1 MVGAPIVPAAGTGLA
16 VFLVVAGS
24 VAIGDRLFS
33 VLLNGWPAPIVAFA
47 HFGFDVPA
55 AVLVALLLLRMQRQ
69 NLLGCLLAAALPL
82 AVIAASAVKMAVLGQ
97 SALFGDISLL
107 PDLRRTLTAKEKWLV
122 DLALLGVVVLFL
134 GNLRLDRGT
143 TIALAGLG
151 TAVLVPLGLSRV
163 PAAQAVLIAA
173 VPPRQVD
180 FPVTGHV
187 ANAIQVAVQ
196 RLRIE
201 AEVRGTPP
209 AARLAARAGA
219 ARPARSVHM
228 VVVESLIDPLWLPG
242 FAWPAEPL
250 SPLFARWRAESGG
263 TALVPIFGSRSS
275 NTEFEVLCGL
285 PIIGGSGTVLFAEI
299 PEGAALPC
307 LPRVLAGQG
316 FATLSLVPNESV
328 FFRAANAFSA
338 MGFARRLF
346 APDLDVADRDGPWL
360 SADATLAQS
369 RRAAEAL
376 LAEDPSRPVLSYA
389 FINAGHY
396 PFHRDRTKRP
406 DRLAPQP
413 PDSIVHDWA
422 NAAHYNALA
431 VEAHVEAIIRG
442 EPDALIIIVG
452 DHNPPLGL
460 NYAGYRT
467 GGRMPADGTPPMRS
481 ALLHETP
488 LLVID
493 RGRLVRTGRL
503 PVWQVPELVLDLLS
517 DGAQCRDR
525 GCGHTE
531 EWRLRPLDEVVLLV
545 QADGN
550 AVRICPRR
558 GVAGPD
564 PDPAACEAARVRTA
578 ALSATVAGLLRLA
591 PSP

>member
-1 MVGAPIVPAAGTGLA
+1 MVQGPVGPTSRTGLA
-16 VFLVVAGS
+16 VVLVAAGS
-24 VAIGDRLFS
+24 IAIGDRLFGA
-33 VLLNGWPAPIVAFA
+33 LLNGWPDPVVALA

-55 AVLVALLLLRMQRQ
+55 AILLTLVLLRLQRP
-69 NLLGCLLAAALPL
+69 NLLGCLIAAAVPL
-82 AVIAASAVKMAVLGQ
+82 AVLAASAVKMALLGQ
-97 SALFGDISLL
+97 SALFGDVALL
-107 PDLRRTLTAKEKWLV
+107 PDLRRTLTAQEKWLV
-122 DLALLGVVVLFL
+122 DLALLGVVVLLL
-134 GNLRLDRGT
+134 GNLRPDRGT
-143 TIALAGLG
+143 AIALAGLG
-151 TAVLVPLGLSRV
+151 AAVFVPLGLLRV
-163 PAAQAVLIAA
+163 PAAQAVLIAV

-196 RLRIE
+196 RLRVE
-201 AEVRGTPP
+201 AEIRGTAP
-209 AARLAARAGA
+209 AAPLAARAGA
-219 ARPARSVHM
+219 ALPARSVHM

-250 SPLFARWRAESGG
+250 SPLFGRWRAESGG

-338 MGFARRLF
+338 MGFERRLF

-360 SADATLAQS
+360 SAEATLAQS
-369 RRAAEAL
+369 RRAVAAL
-376 LAEDPSRPVLSYA
+376 RAEDPSRPVLSYA
-389 FINAGHY
+389 FVNAGHY
-396 PFHRDRTKRP
+396 PFHRDRAKRP

-431 VEAHVEAIIRG
+431 IETHVEAILRE
-442 EPDALIIIVG
+442 EPDALIIVVG
-452 DHNPPLGL
+452 DHNPPLGP

-467 GGRMPADGTPPMRS
+467 GGRMPTDGTPPMRS
-481 ALLHETP
+481 AVLHETP

-493 RGRLVRTGRL
+493 RGRLVGTGRL
-503 PVWQVPELVLDLLS
+503 PVWQVPELVLNLLS
-517 DGAQCRDR
+517 DGAQCRDG
-525 GCGHTE
+525 GCDHTE
-531 EWRLRPLDEVVLLV
+531 AWRLRPLDEVVLV
-545 QADGN
+545 VEADGG

-564 PDPAACEAARVRTA
+564 PHQAACAAARARTA
-578 ALSATVAGLLRLA
+578 ALNATVAGLLRLA

>member
-1 MVGAPIVPAAGTGLA
+1 MVRGPVGPATRTGL
-16 VFLVVAGS
+16 VVLLVAAGS
-24 VAIGDRLFS
+24 VAIGHLLF
-33 VLLNGWPAPIVAFA
+33 VTLLNGWPPPIVAVA

-55 AVLVALLLLRMQRQ
+55 AVLVALVLLRLQRP
-69 NLLGCLLAAALPL
+69 NLLGCMLAAIVPL
-82 AVIAASAVKMAVLGQ
+82 AVIAASAVKMALLGQ
-97 SALFGDISLL
+97 SALFGDITLL
-107 PDLRRTLTAKEKWLV
+107 PDLRRTLTGQEKWLV
-122 DLALLGVVVLFL
+122 DLALLGIAVLFL
-134 GNLRLDRGT
+134 GNMRLDRGT
-143 TIALAGLG
+143 AIALAGLG
-151 TAVLVPLGLSRV
+151 AVVLVPSGLSRV
-163 PAAQAVLIAA
+163 PAAQAALIAM
-173 VPPRQVD
+173 VPPRKVD

-196 RLRIE
+196 RLRVE
-201 AEVRGTPP
+201 AEVRGTAP
-209 AARLAARAGA
+209 AAPLVARAA
-219 ARPARSVHM
+219 ATRPARSVHM

-250 SPLFARWRAESGG
+250 APLFGRWRAESGG

-299 PEGAALPC
+299 PEGAELPC

-338 MGFARRLF
+338 MGFERQLF

-360 SADATLAQS
+360 SAEATLAQS
-369 RRAAEAL
+369 RRAAAAL
-376 LAEDPSRPVLSYA
+376 RAEDPSRPVLSYA
-389 FINAGHY
+389 FVNAGHY
-396 PFHRDRTKRP
+396 PFHRDRAKRP

-413 PDSIVHDWA
+413 PDSMVHDWA

-431 VEAHVEAIIRG
+431 VEAHVEAILRE
-442 EPDALIIIVG
+442 EPDALIIVIG
-452 DHNPPLGL
+452 DHNPPLGP

-467 GGRMPADGTPPMRS
+467 GGRMPTDGTPPMRS
-481 ALLHETP
+481 VILHETP
-488 LLVID
+488 LLVLD
-493 RGRLVRTGRL
+493 RGRLVGTGRL

-525 GCGHTE
+525 GCGHAE
-531 EWRLRPLDEVVLLV
+531 AWRLRPLDEVLLLV
-545 QADGN
+545 EADGG

-558 GVAGPD
+558 GIPEPD
-564 PDPAACEAARVRTA
+564 PDPAACEAARARTA
-578 ALSATVAGLLRLA
+578 ALNATVVGLLRLVS
-591 PSP
+591 SP